1 MGDEFWAIAT
11 KIYAGLYNKHLTVG
25 ENDIQ
30 IAAFCLHNGYT
41 LVTNNTDDFKNITG
55 LELVDWTK

>member
-1 MGDEFWAIAT
+1 MV
-11 KIYAGLYNKHLTVG
+11 YALDAKVYAELYNKRLTVG

-30 IAAFCLHNGYT
+30 IAAFCMHNNYT

-55 LELVDWTK
+55 LKFVDWTK